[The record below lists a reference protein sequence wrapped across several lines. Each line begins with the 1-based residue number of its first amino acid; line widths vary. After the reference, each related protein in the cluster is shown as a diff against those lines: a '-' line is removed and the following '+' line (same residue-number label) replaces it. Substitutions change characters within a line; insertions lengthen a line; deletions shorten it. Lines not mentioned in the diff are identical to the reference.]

1 MTELLLNLLQR
12 NEGRIFEFVVNI
24 IEHYNRFD
32 DIMIERG
39 GQRLPFCCI
48 LVVTI
53 IGEGRVYGA

>member
-12 NEGRIFEFVVNI
+12 NEGSIFEFVVNI

-39 GQRLPFCCI
+39 GAEAPLLLYF
-48 LVVTI
+48 
-53 IGEGRVYGA
+53 GRNNYWRR